1 MSYLE
6 EHYDEIFKKFS
17 DEELLK
23 DIDSYRYGKG
33 KLNKVLRQWFEEC
46 IFKCIAPRGNKSPWE
61 ALQNDEDI
69 AKMFEIISRNTKFYN
84 GNEIQNIKS
93 FIRNGGQVTRKVAN
107 FCPKNARDIYFRYN
121 DIHGRTLNCLD
132 TSAGFGSRMSAV
144 LLSGHNYYGID
155 PNEELYD
162 KLFDYWCWL
171 YLHNIISDGQECE
184 LKECGSEKEVKEVLI
199 ENEENYDIYNYAEN
213 IDIDYI
219 PSVSEFSRKIKSL
232 SQSSTTSFSSYKNKK
247 RNLTKNKSNINL
259 TKKRVIKTS
268 SKKIKNNQSNLVNEL
283 LCRWWYALPQWPPE
297 DYDISDK
304 LREKKLRLIN
314 IKGWKKEPKNDEK
327 GYEKCIQLPGFKYVV
342 SDSNGK
348 IYDFRPQKGK
358 PSYSN
363 FIKMPKKQLCR
374 LLLEALKKQLEE
386 LNNRKIVSEQELRKT
401 IKNKLEQVQRIFN
414 DL

>member
-1 MSYLE
+1 MKNKKNKIIEDDEDHYNFQINNSNIKEIKNPSNNKERITINKKEINKKANKLEKIKRQLERYEVKSYFVKMDNQINYYNESENIELKVSNNPKNINNLSFLNKKFKRE
-6 EHYDEIFKKFS
+6 ENINTNINSKIKIFKPKIGKINKNYNEYDIEENNEKDVSNENDEKEEILKMDEIENTEN
-17 DEELLK
+17 D
-23 DIDSYRYGKG
+23 DI
-33 KLNKVLRQWFEEC
+33 
-46 IFKCIAPRGNKSPWE
+46 
-61 ALQNDEDI
+61 
-69 AKMFEIISRNTKFYN
+69 
-84 GNEIQNIKS
+84 
-93 FIRNGGQVTRKVAN
+93 
-107 FCPKNARDIYFRYN
+107 
-121 DIHGRTLNCLD
+121 
-132 TSAGFGSRMSAV
+132 
-144 LLSGHNYYGID
+144 
-155 PNEELYD
+155 
-162 KLFDYWCWL
+162 
-171 YLHNIISDGQECE
+171 
-184 LKECGSEKEVKEVLI
+184 SEKEVKEVLI